1 MRIRLA
7 GLLAG
12 CLAVGATARAQDAAP
27 KRPSVDV
34 VFVLDTTGSMTGMIE
49 GAKQRIW
56 AIANEIAKGHPAP
69 KVRMGLVAYRDKG
82 DAYVTKVV
90 DLSDNLD
97 KIYSQLMS
105 FRAEGGGD
113 TPEHVIAGL
122 DDAVEKISW
131 SKDPKTFKV
140 VYLVGDAPPHEDYPE
155 APKLADV
162 MKKAVHRGLIVNTV
176 SCGGDPN
183 MIEAFTRIARLGEGK
198 LLPVPQDGGMAA
210 VATPYDSELA
220 MLSGKLETTSLAFGG
235 GAARAMAKSEGSLA
249 ASVRGMA
256 SAPAAA
262 ERAVFKS
269 REGFAES
276 DLAQAV
282 ADKKVALKDVKEED
296 LPDELKNLSAAERQR
311 KLDET
316 IAQRGALQAKL
327 AAVEKRREAYLAKRA
342 GRAARGL
349 VRRAARRDAQDGGR
363 AQGDRVLT
371 RSSQ

>member
-1 MRIRLA
+1 MISA

-12 CLAVGATARAQDAAP
+12 CLLAGTAARAQVSAP
-27 KRPSVDV
+27 QRPSVEV
-34 VFVLDTTGSMTGMIE
+34 VFVLDTTSSMTGMIE

-56 AIANEIAKGHPAP
+56 AIANEIAKGRPAP

-97 KIYSQLMS
+97 KTYSELMS

-131 SKDPKTFKV
+131 SSDPKTFKV

-155 APKLADV
+155 APTLADV
-162 MKKAVHRGLIVNTV
+162 MQKAVRRGLVVNTV
-176 SCGGDPN
+176 SCGGDSQ
-183 MIEAFTRIARLGEGK
+183 MIAAFTRIARLGEGK
-198 LLPVPQDGGMAA
+198 LLPVPQNGGMVA
-210 VATPYDSELA
+210 VATPFDSELA
-220 MLSGKLETTSLAFGG
+220 ALSGKLETTGMAFGG
-235 GAARAMAKSEGSLA
+235 GGVRAKAAMDGALS

-269 REGFAES
+269 RAGFADS

-296 LPDELKNLSAAERQR
+296 LPDDLKNLPAAARQA

-316 IAQRGALQAKL
+316 IAQRGSLQAKL
-327 AAVEKRREAYLAKRA
+327 ASVEKRREAFLKKQSGAPRADSFDALLAETLRTE
-342 GRAARGL
+342 GARKGI
-349 VRRAARRDAQDGGR
+349 VY
-363 AQGDRVLT
+363 
-371 RSSQ
+371 